1 MAFAEQAFF
10 DEVATELKVDA
21 VQLRL
26 DMLAKA
32 KDNTLEEPLSY
43 EPEKL
48 KGVIELA
55 AEKSDWKNKGDRHLG
70 FCTYYSHNTYVA
82 EVAEIVMDNNEAV
95 VKKVY
100 CAIDCGIVINPKA
113 ALNQVEGGIIDGIG
127 HAMYGD
133 FSFDSGRGT
142 SDNFNQ
148 FRLIRIS
155 EVPEI
160 EVHFIETN
168 NDPTGLGE
176 PTLPPAGG
184 AIANAIY
191 SATGK
196 RFYKQPFIKE
206 LNLLG

>member
-1 MAFAEQAFF
+1 
-10 DEVATELKVDA
+10 
-21 VQLRL
+21 LRL
-26 DMLAKA
+26 ELLTKA
-32 KDNTLEEPLSY
+32 KSTTAEEPLSY
-43 EPEKL
+43 EPEKMI
-48 KGVIELA
+48 GVIKLA
-55 AEKSDWKNKGDRHLG
+55 AEKSGWRNRGDRHLG
-70 FCTYYSHNTYVA
+70 FCAYYSHNTYVA
-82 EVAEIVMDNNEAV
+82 EVAEVVRVDNEPRI
-95 VKKVY
+95 KKVY

-113 ALNQVEGGIIDGIG
+113 ALNQIEGGIIDGIG

-133 FSFDSGRGT
+133 FSFKNGRGE

-160 EVHFIETN
+160 EVHFVESF

-184 AIANAIY
+184 AIANALY

-196 RFYKQPFIKE
+196 RFYKQPFVKE
-206 LNLLG
+206 MEVLG